1 MSKSAEVMKAKPKDE
16 KINTGIGADDRQA
29 IAEAL
34 SAILSDT
41 YALLVKTHIYHWNVV
56 GPLFHT
62 IHVMTEEQYEDLFK
76 ATDEIA
82 ERVRALGYRA
92 PVGGA
97 AGKNAGDIVIELG
110 AGTKSAHDMVAD
122 LIKDHESAIR
132 KMRDAAELAENADDF
147 VSHDM
152 LVGRMT
158 YHEKVVWMM
167 RALVT
172 E

>member
-1 MSKSAEVMKAKPKDE
+1 MSNAAEVLETKPRDE
-16 KINTGIGADDRQA
+16 AVNTGLKAADRKK
-29 IAEAL
+29 IARSL
-34 SAILSDT
+34 SLILADT
-41 YALLVKTHIYHWNVV
+41 YALTVKTHIYHWNVV
-56 GPLFHT
+56 GPLFHS
-62 IHVMTEEQYEDLFK
+62 IHEMTEEQYNDLFQ

-92 PVGGA
+92 PVTGNRGGE
-97 AGKNAGDIVIELG
+97 IVVELG
-110 AGTKSAHDMVAD
+110 VESKSAHDMVAD

-132 KMRDAAELAENADDF
+132 KMREAAEEAEEAGDF

-158 YHEKVVWMM
+158 VHEKTVWML
-167 RALVT
+167 RAVVS